1 MKITKQQLKQII
13 KEELETVLSEEA
25 EEELEEKKDEKFLQD
40 VESTGEWT
48 DYTIAQLQKK
58 KEPQTKLQQFV
69 SLILL
74 LTPNRAITK
83 RKINIKG
90 T

>member
-1 MKITKQQLKQII
+1 MKITKAQLKQII

-48 DYTIAQLQKK
+48 DYTIAHY
-58 KEPQTKLQQFV
+58 
-69 SLILL
+69 
-74 LTPNRAITK
+74 K
-83 RKINIKG
+83 RKKILS
-90 T
+90 